1 MRHPAL
7 APFVGGMLLAIP
19 PAHAHAGP
27 FADSVWSF
35 DPGLT
40 PTPDFADPNAALG
53 APERFTGESSPFPGV
68 VSPFNPAFGSDELFS
83 IGEGGHLTLRFDEPI
98 RDDPA
103 NPFGIDLI
111 LFGNG
116 GFIDADYPNGTTL
129 PNAAAFG
136 LDTVRISVSADGS
149 TFLPLGDFTE
159 GLFPAMGFAD
169 AGAFDTAP
177 GSVRTDFTKA
187 VNPALTQPDFASK
200 TLAEIAA
207 LYDGSAGGTPIDLAA
222 SGLAEVFFVRLEVPD
237 DNDPNTALN
246 AEIDALVRAPAPG
259 TLTLLGLSALGITR
273 RRRP

>member
-1 MRHPAL
+1 MHGNRVCSL
-7 APFVGGMLLAIP
+7 AVGGVLLAAAAP
-19 PAHAHAGP
+19 AHAGP

-40 PTPDFADPNAALG
+40 PTPGFGDPNAALG
-53 APERFTGESSPFPGV
+53 APERFTGEGSFPSV
-68 VSPFNPAFGSDELFS
+68 VSPFNPAFGADELFS
-83 IGEGGHLTLRFDEPI
+83 IGEGGHLTLRFDQPL
-98 RDDPA
+98 RDDPS

-116 GFIDADYPNGTTL
+116 GFIDADFPHGTTL

-136 LDTVRISVSADGS
+136 LDTVRISVSVDGS

-159 GLFPAMGFAD
+159 GLFPAMGYTD
-169 AGAFDTAP
+169 AGPFDTAP
-177 GSVRTDFTKA
+177 GSLPTDFARA
-187 VNPALTQPDFASK
+187 VNPALTQLDFASK
-200 TLAEIAA
+200 TFAEIRA

-222 SGLAEVFFVRLEVPD
+222 SGLTEVSFVRLEVPD
-237 DNDPNTALN
+237 DNDPSTDLN

-259 TLTLLGLSALGITR
+259 SLTILGLSALGMTR